1 MINQVMLIQTTAKQ
15 ESPMIVLPFILQE
28 TALYCSFSLPE
39 PLAEALVKAASVEGV
54 RLRFRREGGRAVM
67 VIGFA
72 GVDPE
77 NILPSVEALKK
88 AWEPFQES

>member
-1 MINQVMLIQTTAKQ
+1 
-15 ESPMIVLPFILQE
+15 
-28 TALYCSFSLPE
+28 
-39 PLAEALVKAASVEGV
+39 
-54 RLRFRREGGRAVM
+54 M

-88 AWEPFQES
+88 AWEPFQEELDALDSKILR